1 MDSFFDP
8 KGKQGCNQLMFFYQE
23 PEDKGDQHGKATL
36 TNPRYKIDIV
46 YALKFLLF
54 LGLKPRIG
62 VIWSVSLLFDIRTSF
77 FCESKN

>member
-36 TNPRYKIDIV
+36 TSPRFITGTIN
-46 YALKFLLF
+46 ALKFLLF
-54 LGLKPRIG
+54 LRLRPRIG
-62 VIWSVSLLFDIRTSF
+62 VICSGSLLFGI
-77 FCESKN
+77 